1 MTVDSSVAVVAGIGP
16 GLSAAVCRRLAVEGY
31 SVAGIARSAGF
42 GSGLAADIEAAGGRF
57 TLCQADVTDPAGIAA
72 AFARIEGEL
81 GRISVLIY
89 TAGAFAMRPITDT
102 TPEEFQRLWSVNCF
116 GGFVCAREAASR
128 MLAHS
133 EGTIILTGATASV
146 KPGAQFAAFGS
157 SKFALR
163 GLAQGMAR
171 ELGPKGVHVAHV
183 VIDGVIW
190 TPPTAQQ
197 QGLSE
202 EDCLKPKAIAETYL
216 HLIRQDRS
224 AWTLELDL
232 RPDREP
238 F

>member
-1 MTVDSSVAVVAGIGP
+1 MTVDSSVAVVAGVGP

-31 SVAGIARSAGF
+31 SVVGIARSAGF

-57 TLCQADVTDPAGIAA
+57 TLYQADVTDPAGIAA

-89 TAGAFAMRPITDT
+89 TAGVFAMRPITDT

-128 MLAHS
+128 MLAH
-133 EGTIILTGATASV
+133 
-146 KPGAQFAAFGS
+146 
-157 SKFALR
+157 R
-163 GLAQGMAR
+163 
-171 ELGPKGVHVAHV
+171 
-183 VIDGVIW
+183 
-190 TPPTAQQ
+190 
-197 QGLSE
+197 E
-202 EDCLKPKAIAETYL
+202 EDCLSPKAIAETYL

-224 AWTLELDL
+224 AWTFELDL
-232 RPDREP
+232 RPDREL